1 MIAQLFAIS
10 LAAILVE
17 NFVLVQFMGI
27 CPFLGVSKKVE
38 TALGMGIAVTFVM
51 AISNLLTFIIQ
62 KYVLIPLGIEYLQ
75 TIVFILVIASLVQFV
90 EMFLQKSLPAL
101 YASLGIYLPLITTN
115 CAVLGVAI
123 TAADEATSIITAV
136 WYGVSAGIGFLL
148 AILLLAGI
156 RERLSDDAYPEALR
170 GFPIALI
177 TASLLAIAF
186 LGFSGFTVG

>member
-38 TALGMGIAVTFVM
+38 TALGMGVAVTFVM
-51 AISNLLTFIIQ
+51 AISNLITFIIQ
-62 KYVLIPLGIEYLQ
+62 KYVLEEYKYLQ
-75 TIVFILVIASLVQFV
+75 TIVFILVIAALVQFV

-123 TAADEATSIITAV
+123 TAADEASSIFTAV

>member
-1 MIAQLFAIS
+1 MIPQLFAIS

-38 TALGMGIAVTFVM
+38 TALGMGFAVTFVM

-62 KYVLIPLGIEYLQ
+62 KYVLLPLKIEYLQ
-75 TIVFILVIASLVQFV
+75 TIVFILVIASLVLFV
-90 EMFLQKSLPAL
+90 EMFLQKSLPSL

-123 TAADEATSIITAV
+123 TAADSATSIITAV

-156 RERLSDDAYPEALR
+156 RERLSDDAYPEALQ

>member
-27 CPFLGVSKKVE
+27 CPFLGVSTQVE

-62 KYVLIPLGIEYLQ
+62 KYVLIPLEIEYLQ

-90 EMFLQKSLPAL
+90 EMFLQKSLPSL

-115 CAVLGVAI
+115 
-123 TAADEATSIITAV
+123 
-136 WYGVSAGIGFLL
+136 
-148 AILLLAGI
+148 
-156 RERLSDDAYPEALR
+156 
-170 GFPIALI
+170 
-177 TASLLAIAF
+177 
-186 LGFSGFTVG
+186 

>member
-1 MIAQLFAIS
+1 MIPQLFAIS

-38 TALGMGIAVTFVM
+38 TALGMGFAVTFVM

-62 KYVLIPLGIEYLQ
+62 KYVLLPLKIEYLQ

-90 EMFLQKSLPAL
+90 EMFLQKSLPSL

-123 TAADEATSIITAV
+123 TAADSATSIITAV

-156 RERLSDDAYPEALR
+156 RERLSDDAYPEALQ